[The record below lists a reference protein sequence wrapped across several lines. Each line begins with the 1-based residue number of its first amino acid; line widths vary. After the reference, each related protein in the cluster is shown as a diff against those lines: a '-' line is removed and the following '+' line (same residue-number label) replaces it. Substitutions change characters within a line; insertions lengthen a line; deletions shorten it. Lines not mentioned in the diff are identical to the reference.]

1 MIMSSKDVVDALAK
15 GKTLDAE
22 DAFKGTM
29 KDKIAD
35 AIETKKVEVAQSFV
49 KNHLPDETENET
61 QPETQPEEKDD
72 E

>member
-22 DAFKGTM
+22 DAFKNTM
-29 KDKIAD
+29 KDKVANSL
-35 AIETKKVEVAQSFV
+35 ETKKVEVAQSFV
-49 KNHLPDETENET
+49 RNHLPDETESET
-61 QPETQPEEKDD
+61 PTPETTEKED